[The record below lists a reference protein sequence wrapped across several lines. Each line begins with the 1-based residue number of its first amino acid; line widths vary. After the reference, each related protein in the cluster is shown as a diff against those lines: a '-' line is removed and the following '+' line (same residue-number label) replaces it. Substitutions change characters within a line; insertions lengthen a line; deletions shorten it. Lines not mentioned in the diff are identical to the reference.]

1 LSTSSVVQ
9 TSRLRRDNG
18 ALSGEPDG
26 ALEGAFDG
34 LADGDPVGPFDGLEE
49 GDVVGEA
56 VPSTHF
62 S

>member
-9 TSRLRRDNG
+9 TSSLRRSSTIVGD
-18 ALSGEPDG
+18 PDG
-26 ALEGAFDG
+26 DPVGPFDG